1 MDVRPG
7 GAWRHVTAST
17 QRHAIFV
24 QLRIYRGR
32 CAATTGWKTIKDEK
46 RTPAPPTS
54 VNTITLETIGLQT
67 RWTLVSRFASF
78 EDRDITARMGFGNLI
93 SQGTERMTEYLKTM

>member
-7 GAWRHVTAST
+7 GAWRHVMQAPNGT
-17 QRHAIFV
+17 QFSFNCEFIEVVAPQRLV
-24 QLRIYRGR
+24 
-32 CAATTGWKTIKDEK
+32 WKTIKDEK